1 MSRIKDKNHTCLII
15 NMPSSLKRKLKIQA
29 AIKGLTMT
37 GFVNSLIEKEVKTTN
52 K

>member
-1 MSRIKDKNHTCLII
+1 MSGNNKQGQTNLVV

-37 GFVNSLIEKEVKTTN
+37 GFVNSLIEKEIKTTN
-52 K
+52 